1 MCLWCVLSFSL
12 GELWWLLRAPQH
24 SFITNVWMCCTS
36 YMFYSWHYIGAQ
48 LLCNSWFLHDW
59 FQEWTSL
66 HLGKEAHPSFHGQ
79 CLVVCSS
86 VFDLRSG
93 SCACCVWG
101 ASAGVPS
108 VHCRVIHVPCGLQWH
123 WLRLWGRQP
132 IFWIPHCIFEN
143 SGKIAKK
150 RCCMWRHRLVMIWGV
165 FCCCGFFEQRSEC
178 W

>member
-1 MCLWCVLSFSL
+1 
-12 GELWWLLRAPQH
+12 
-24 SFITNVWMCCTS
+24 
-36 YMFYSWHYIGAQ
+36 MFYSWHYIGAQ
-48 LLCNSWFLHDW
+48 LLCNSWFLRDW

-86 VFDLRSG
+86 IFDLRSG

-101 ASAGVPS
+101 ASAGVPP
-108 VHCRVIHVPCGLQWH
+108 VHCCVVHVPYRLQWH

-150 RCCMWRHRLVMIWGV
+150 RCCMWRHCLVMIWGV

-178 W
+178 WWWSRSVTCNRTRLCRISKQGS